1 MPLLVR
7 GFASVFGNKDS
18 YGEVVDKGAFTKWIA
33 KNPETSLPLFWQHA
47 HIWDSLAKPIGH
59 TTKIKETARGLYYEA
74 SIADTPEGLEVQ
86 ELVKSGAVKAASFAY
101 KIVTEEMRKSVRH
114 LVELDIKE
122 ITAANW
128 GANDRAYIEPIP
140 GQETPDE

>member
-47 HIWDSLAKPIGH
+47 HKWNLLAKPIGS
-59 TTKIKETARGLYYEA
+59 TTMLKQTARGLYYEA

-86 ELVKSGAVKAASFAY
+86 ELIRSGAVKAASFAY
-101 KIVTEEMRKSVRH
+101 KTVTEEVRKNTLH
-114 LVELDIKE
+114 LVDLDLIE